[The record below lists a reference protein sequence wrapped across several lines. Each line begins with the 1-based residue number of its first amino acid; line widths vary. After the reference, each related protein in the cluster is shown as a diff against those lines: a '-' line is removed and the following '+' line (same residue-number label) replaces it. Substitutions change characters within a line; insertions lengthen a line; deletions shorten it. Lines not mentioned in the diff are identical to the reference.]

1 MSRRYRNCIGPEVRR
16 LRMEKELTQDQLAAR
31 LQLAGLHHLDRV
43 AVAKIESQLRSVF
56 DFELVVIAAELGVP
70 PGDLLPPLRKLKP
83 ELDDLIAGERENS
96 AA

>member
-43 AVAKIESQLRSVF
+43 AVAKIESQLRSVY
-56 DFELVVIAAELGVP
+56 DFELVVIAAELGVEP
-70 PGDLLPPLRKLKP
+70 TRLLPSVRSLKSDL
-83 ELDDLIAGERENS
+83 EDLIAGKKPPLS
-96 AA
+96 